1 MILHL
6 SIITS
11 LYRRDDELEN
21 SFFQSMVNVINPTLN
36 LAKYYMYKIQ
46 SAYWNNICIILEI
59 TSIW

>member
-46 SAYWNNICIILEI
+46 SAY
-59 TSIW
+59 